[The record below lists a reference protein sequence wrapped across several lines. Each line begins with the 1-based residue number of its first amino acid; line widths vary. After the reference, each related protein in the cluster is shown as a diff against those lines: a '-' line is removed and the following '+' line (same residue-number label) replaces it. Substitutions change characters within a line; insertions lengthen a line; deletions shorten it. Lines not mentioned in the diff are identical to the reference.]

1 MSNEDELNDIFNDNS
16 LTQEEKVERINNYF
30 GKQIKQIEKDYNI
43 TLTKM
48 CIGEILI
55 LLSCLIPVGAGA
67 KVSTTVYKTF
77 ITSNF
82 GRQGKYGWHHVEVYK
97 DGHKR
102 FHITK
107 DTINEGLRPTR
118 PGDKDSAN
126 LIITD
131 ALKKVH
137 PNNKNTPLIKLQVE
151 KNVYQ
156 NGEPT
161 GFAAPLS
168 SQQDV
173 YNINSDKYT
182 RANKLS
188 HRKISHREPENLVE
202 SVLMD
207 IFDNFILRM
216 DYKINNYN

>member
-1 MSNEDELNDIFNDNS
+1 
-16 LTQEEKVERINNYF
+16 
-30 GKQIKQIEKDYNI
+30 
-43 TLTKM
+43 M

-67 KVSTTVYKTF
+67 KVSTTAYKTF

-82 GRQGKYGWHHVEVYK
+82 GRQIIAILINKDESIIEMSGHAASEQINKNPKLGQYFPELVKDIKNSKRMILAPNQKPDAKPHITHYEVYEGKYGWHHVEVYK

-151 KNVYQ
+151 KMFTKMV
-156 NGEPT
+156 
-161 GFAAPLS
+161 
-168 SQQDV
+168 
-173 YNINSDKYT
+173 
-182 RANKLS
+182 
-188 HRKISHREPENLVE
+188 NLP
-202 SVLMD
+202 VLQH
-207 IFDNFILRM
+207 L
-216 DYKINNYN
+216 